1 LFSFAPPL
9 ELGEGEREREKKGRE
24 LKSSRYSAAFVCH
37 VYLMDWHLID
47 DDTLGGSFKR
57 RFYSLASSLL
67 LSFSPTAK
75 ERERKREILRWKS

>member
-1 LFSFAPPL
+1 
-9 ELGEGEREREKKGRE
+9 
-24 LKSSRYSAAFVCH
+24 
-37 VYLMDWHLID
+37 MDWHLID